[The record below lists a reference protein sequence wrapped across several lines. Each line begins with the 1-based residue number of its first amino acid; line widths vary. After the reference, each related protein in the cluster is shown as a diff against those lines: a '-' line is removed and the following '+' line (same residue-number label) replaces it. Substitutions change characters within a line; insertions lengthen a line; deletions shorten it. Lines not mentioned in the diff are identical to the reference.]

1 MSDLK
6 TRPSKASAVKY
17 IQSVEH
23 PTRQKDGL
31 ALLDLMIEITG
42 EKPVMWG
49 DSIIG
54 FGKYHYENTCKG
66 GSWPIV
72 GFSPRKSAISVY
84 IMPGF
89 SDYQP
94 LLDKLGKHKTGKS
107 CLYINKLADIDLDV
121 LAQLISK
128 SIDYMQS
135 KYQCD

>member
-1 MSDLK
+1 MSELK
-6 TRPSKASAVKY
+6 TQENDASVEDFIRA
-17 IQSVEH
+17 VEH
-23 PTRQKDGL
+23 PQKQADSF
-31 ALLDLMIEITG
+31 ALLSLMEKLTG
-42 EKPVMWG
+42 KRAKMWG

>member
-1 MSDLK
+1 MTELK
-6 TRPSKASAVKY
+6 TQENDASVEEFIRA
-17 IQSVEH
+17 VEH
-23 PTRQKDGL
+23 PQKQADSF
-31 ALLDLMIEITG
+31 ALVSLIEKLTD
-42 EKPVMWG
+42 KPAKMWG
-49 DSIIG
+49 NSIIG

-107 CLYINKLADIDLDV
+107 CLYINKLADVDMEV
-121 LAQLISK
+121 LKLLIIK
-128 SIDYMQS
+128 SIEYMKS
-135 KYQCD
+135 KYRCD